1 MKSEF
6 LLYIQDYMF
15 SRHYALRT
23 VQTYLYWI
31 KQFILFHNKRHPN
44 TMSDYEVKNSLLA

>member
-6 LLYIQDYMF
+6 LRYIHGYML

-44 TMSDYEVKNSLLA
+44 TMSYYKVKE